1 MDTYPAASPDLNAVE
16 SVWPWMNHYVQRRHP
31 DSQQRL
37 ERLVRQAWTAIPQ
50 HVIQG
55 YITNIR
61 NICNQIIENDGWDS
75 RSSLFK

>member
-16 SVWPWMNHYVQRRHP
+16 SVWAWMNHYVQRRHP
-31 DSQQRL
+31 DSQQRI
-37 ERLVRQAWTAIPQ
+37 ERLVRRAWTAIPQ

-55 YITNIR
+55 YIRNIR

-75 RSSLFK
+75 RG